1 MKKMSK
7 TQIIPFF
14 IRKFVANNEK
24 TSRMTEEEKE
34 ELWLKNKP
42 RLLRENK
49 EYQEALQAFK
59 MKSGADWLLFAIPV
73 AAGIVFINS
82 VPITPEWLLWI
93 ATVGVAVVVF
103 AICVFVKSLSLSGRL
118 PTEIEKDIKQQFL
131 KQLK

>member
-24 TSRMTEEEKE
+24 TGRMTEEEKE

-103 AICVFVKSLSLSGRL
+103 AICVFVKSLSLR
-118 PTEIEKDIKQQFL
+118 TVAHRD
-131 KQLK
+131 